1 MIENERTL
9 RKNHEQY
16 ITKQN
21 KIKEMEAKIE
31 ENKNKKK
38 LKKSQPSN
46 IVTVEMIGEI
56 EEQINQLEK

>member
-1 MIENERTL
+1 LIENERTL

-31 ENKNKKK
+31 ENKKKS
-38 LKKSQPSN
+38 KKSQPSN

>member
-1 MIENERTL
+1 
-9 RKNHEQY
+9 
-16 ITKQN
+16 
-21 KIKEMEAKIE
+21 MEAKIE

-38 LKKSQPSN
+38 SKKGQPSN